1 LWFYATVASRGLN
14 LALRGQ
20 AIKLSL
26 GGDGATRP
34 HERGGKYPFND
45 KKDGGSCAAAQRV
58 GSRAR
63 AIGSGLGLQMG
74 GKGRH
79 VDDAGGQEPPPPP
92 EGLGQREP
100 RRPSMRGGGPLLGV
114 SGPPRKPSGGMRGD
128 RGAAQANSQGLRARA
143 IGRAALG
150 GREAGRGLG
159 AGSAPSQLD
168 QVVAEI
174 ERRALVRDA
183 ALVAA
188 EERAVREA
196 SLREFDAIESAQR
209 AAQAEQVPPPPLCAA
224 VLPATQEAPLRPKR
238 LRCDRRGWLWLR
250 CRACFPGR
258 AVSNLRG
265 PFPGR
270 Q

>member
-1 LWFYATVASRGLN
+1 
-14 LALRGQ
+14 
-20 AIKLSL
+20 
-26 GGDGATRP
+26 
-34 HERGGKYPFND
+34 
-45 KKDGGSCAAAQRV
+45 
-58 GSRAR
+58 
-63 AIGSGLGLQMG
+63 MG

-79 VDDAGGQEPPPPP
+79 VDDAGRQEPPPLP
-92 EGLGQREP
+92 EGLGQRAP

-114 SGPPRKPSGGMRGD
+114 SGPPRKPSGMRSD
-128 RGAAQANSQGLRARA
+128 RGAAQADSQGLRARA

-159 AGSAPSQLD
+159 AGSDGRPRGSQLD

-188 EERAVREA
+188 EERAVREE

-224 VLPATQEAPLRPKR
+224 VLAATEEAPLRPTR
-238 LRCDRRGWLWLR
+238 LAGAALPGLLPWKSRVESAGPFLR
-250 CRACFPGR
+250 KTVAEECNASPLRLKSTRVCRARPNTSPGLKPVSR
-258 AVSNLRG
+258 AHLGAPGVSGGTSCAGPAAVGVRG
-265 PFPGR
+265 ESRGR
-270 Q
+270 SGGPPP